1 MQEYPSLTVLI
12 NTFRRDK
19 ELSRTIEG
27 LWRYLNYPQNS
38 QKWVIADDCSG
49 DEYNASY
56 RIFMQDFN
64 DLFFDA
70 RFTSTP
76 VNSGWGASA
85 NNAIQQITT
94 PYIFH
99 LDDDFMLTR
108 ALNLVQG
115 VALME
120 AVPTIGMIRYSALDC
135 GERYTYQQHVIE
147 LDGVKVPYLILDKDS
162 PSLYLYSQTP
172 RLYGHRWFTRYG
184 LFPETGL
191 TLGEAEEYYCH
202 HVKDILQADDSAPQ
216 IAVFPEWI
224 RDGFT
229 IEREHS
235 WQFTEFDK
243 RHEVKA

>member
-1 MQEYPSLTVLI
+1 MTDLPLLTI
-12 NTFRRDK
+12 CIQTFRRPVALRDCIDNLFK
-19 ELSRTIEG
+19 FI
-27 LWRYLNYPQNS
+27 RYPTHRVKFL
-38 QKWVIADDCSG
+38 IADDCG
-49 DEYNASY
+49 GIE
-56 RIFMQDFN
+56 
-64 DLFFDA
+64 
-70 RFTSTP
+70 FTGLYPDPRHLPTVSTP

-85 NNAIQQITT
+85 NNAIQHITT

-108 ALNLVQG
+108 ALDLAKA

-120 AVPTIGMIRYSALDC
+120 AVPAISMVRYASLDC
-135 GERYTYQQHVIE
+135 GERYTYQQHIVDLE
-147 LDGVKVPYLILDKDS
+147 GLGKTPYLILDKNS

-172 RLYGHRWFTRYG
+172 RLYGHRWFKHYG

-191 TLGEAEEYYCH
+191 TLGEAEEHYCH
-202 HVKDILQADDSAPQ
+202 HVKDIMQADDSAPQ

-224 RDGFT
+224 PSGFT